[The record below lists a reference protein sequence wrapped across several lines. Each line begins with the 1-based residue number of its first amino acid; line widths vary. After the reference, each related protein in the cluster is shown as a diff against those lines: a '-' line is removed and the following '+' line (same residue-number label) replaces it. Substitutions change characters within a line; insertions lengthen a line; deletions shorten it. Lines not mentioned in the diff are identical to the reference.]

1 MCCAESGRQ
10 ASRDGEVGLSVG
22 VKHSSGAEAGPQAE
36 HLLTEVRLCVRAV
49 QAFDE
54 WVLF

>member
-1 MCCAESGRQ
+1 MQNRGGRHP
-10 ASRDGEVGLSVG
+10 DGEVGLSVG